1 MAIDTSNKEKAFQ
14 VLGVNKKQS
23 HVFNKRA
30 DSIQQQKID
39 TIRAIKALRQRPDV
53 LYAEPN
59 YLRRPMSVPNDFYY
73 NLQWHYPL
81 INLPQAWDIT
91 TGNSNVIVA
100 VIDTGVLLSHP
111 DLQGQLTPGYDF
123 ISDTFG
129 LTNANDGDGIDPN
142 PDDPGDLSNP
152 DGSSSFHGTHVAG
165 TIAARTNN
173 STGVSGIAWNA
184 KIMPLRALGVE
195 GGWSFDIREALEYAA
210 GLANDSGTVPSQTAD
225 VINMSLGGP
234 GWLQSEQDLFDELH
248 NTHNIIVVAAAGN
261 DAVSTPFYPAS
272 YNNVVSVS
280 AVDASVSLAYYS
292 NFGTSI
298 DVAAPGGGDT
308 PDLNGDGY
316 YDGVLSTTGD
326 DSGLSID
333 FIYAFY
339 QGTSTA
345 TPHVAGVAALMK
357 SVYGNLTPGEFYGLL
372 SAGTITQDI
381 GSPGRDN
388 LYGHGLID
396 AYKAVVAAQDLAGG
410 STPIPPVLVVNPTS
424 VNFGSSLTSISLSV
438 QNGGGGTLTV
448 DSVTDDAGWLTV
460 SGSGLGTYTATV
472 NRTGLEDGTYPAV
485 ISFTS
490 SANTV
495 EVDVI
500 MQVQSDIIKGDMGRL
515 YILLIDPDTLGTLPG
530 LQDAVNAN
538 NGLYNYSISNVPA
551 GTYHIFAGS
560 DPDNDTYICDTA
572 EACGAYLTLEN
583 PAIITVDSNLS
594 GRDFNVQYNV
604 SVPLQ
609 SQSSGGATRKPIY
622 IRRVTGKSLA
632 R

>member
-1 MAIDTSNKEKAFQ
+1 M
-14 VLGVNKKQS
+14 
-23 HVFNKRA
+23 
-30 DSIQQQKID
+30 
-39 TIRAIKALRQRPDV
+39 
-53 LYAEPN
+53 AEPN
-59 YLRRPMSVPNDFYY
+59 DSHYS
-73 NLQWHYPL
+73 LQWHYPL

-100 VIDTGVLLSHP
+100 VIDTGVLLNHP

-142 PDDPGDLSNP
+142 PDDPGDNP
-152 DGSSSFHGTHVAG
+152 NGGSSFHGTHVAG

-173 STGVSGIAWNA
+173 SSGVAGIAWNA

-210 GLANDSGTVPSQTAD
+210 GLANDSGTLPSQTAD
-225 VINMSLGGP
+225 VINMSLAGP
-234 GWLQSEQDLFDELH
+234 DWSQSEQELFDELH

-292 NFGTSI
+292 NFGSSI

-308 PDLNGDGY
+308 PDLNADGY
-316 YDGVLSTTGD
+316 YDGVLSTTAD

-333 FIYAFY
+333 FVYAFY
-339 QGTSTA
+339 QGTSMA

-357 SVYGNLTPGEFYGLL
+357 SVHSSLTPGEFDTLL

-388 LYGHGLID
+388 LFGHGLID

-410 STPIPPVLVVNPTS
+410 GTEIPPVLVVNPTS
-424 VNFGSSLTSISLSV
+424 INFGASLTSISLSV

-448 DSVTDDAGWLTV
+448 DTSSDDADWLTV
-460 SGSGLGTYTATV
+460 NGSGLGTYTAVV
-472 NRTGLEDGTYPAV
+472 NRTGLEDNVYNAV
-485 ISFTS
+485 ITFTS

-495 EVDVI
+495 EVNVI
-500 MQVQSDIIKGDMGRL
+500 MQVQSDIIKGDVGRL
-515 YILLIDPDTLGTLPG
+515 YVLLIDPDTFETLPG

-538 NGLYNYSISNVPA
+538 NGLYNYSIGNVPA
-551 GTYHIFAGS
+551 GTYHIYAGS
-560 DPDNDTYICDTA
+560 DPNNDTFICDTA

-583 PAIITVDSNLS
+583 PTIITVDGNFRSNLRLL
-594 GRDFNVQYNV
+594 G
-604 SVPLQ
+604 
-609 SQSSGGATRKPIY
+609 
-622 IRRVTGKSLA
+622 IRQENRFI
-632 R
+632 

>member
-1 MAIDTSNKEKAFQ
+1 
-14 VLGVNKKQS
+14 
-23 HVFNKRA
+23 
-30 DSIQQQKID
+30 
-39 TIRAIKALRQRPDV
+39 
-53 LYAEPN
+53 
-59 YLRRPMSVPNDFYY
+59 
-73 NLQWHYPL
+73 
-81 INLPQAWDIT
+81 
-91 TGNSNVIVA
+91 
-100 VIDTGVLLSHP
+100 VLLNHP

-142 PDDPGDLSNP
+142 PDDPGDNP
-152 DGSSSFHGTHVAG
+152 NGGSSFHGTHVAG

-173 STGVSGIAWNA
+173 SSGVAGIAWNA

-210 GLANDSGTVPSQTAD
+210 GLANDSGTLPSQTAD
-225 VINMSLGGP
+225 VINMSLAGP
-234 GWLQSEQDLFDELH
+234 DWSQSEQELFDELH

-292 NFGTSI
+292 NFGSSI

-308 PDLNGDGY
+308 PDLNADGY
-316 YDGVLSTTGD
+316 YDGVLSTTAD

-333 FIYAFY
+333 FVYAFY
-339 QGTSTA
+339 QGTSMA

-357 SVYGNLTPGEFYGLL
+357 SVHSSLTPGEFDTLL

-388 LYGHGLID
+388 LFGHGLID

-410 STPIPPVLVVNPTS
+410 GTEIPPVLVVNPTS
-424 VNFGSSLTSISLSV
+424 INFGASLTSISLSV

-448 DSVTDDAGWLTV
+448 DTSSDDADWLTV
-460 SGSGLGTYTATV
+460 NGSGLGTYTAVV
-472 NRTGLEDGTYPAV
+472 NRTGLEDNVYNAV
-485 ISFTS
+485 ITFTS

-495 EVDVI
+495 EVNVI
-500 MQVQSDIIKGDMGRL
+500 MQVQSDIIKGDVGRL
-515 YILLIDPDTLGTLPG
+515 YVLLIDPDTFETLPG

-538 NGLYNYSISNVPA
+538 NGLYNYSIGNVPA
-551 GTYHIFAGS
+551 GTYHIYAGS
-560 DPDNDTYICDTA
+560 DPNNDTFICDTA

-583 PAIITVDSNLS
+583 PTIITVDGNLS
-594 GRDFNVQYNV
+594 GRNFNVQYNV
-604 SVPLQ
+604 NVPLQ
-609 SQSSGGATRKPIY
+609 SQAFGDSTRKPFY
-622 IRRVTGKSLA
+622 LRRVTGKNLTP
-632 R
+632 